1 MGSRRRRR
9 GRRMRRRGVLLGYSR
24 ICPLL
29 LLPHFFCH
37 SLLWQCIIC
46 PLTGRARMQLQL
58 YPRGHPAMESDA
70 RVVSSGSSLP
80 QFRGDRVLLP
90 GNHLW
95 PCSSFTSHGRRTES
109 PHDSSTSNNRPQ
121 HLPSPLHWPP
131 LPVARAMESPCGSCC
146 KGPVEPTRP
155 RTAPFAPLSLQPS
168 STAPWPPSSTS
179 QAPVAT
185 PSTPLQRKR
194 RGSSG
199 CSSDELAG
207 NPV

>member
-1 MGSRRRRR
+1 
-9 GRRMRRRGVLLGYSR
+9 
-24 ICPLL
+24 
-29 LLPHFFCH
+29 
-37 SLLWQCIIC
+37 
-46 PLTGRARMQLQL
+46 MQLQL

-207 NPV
+207 NLV